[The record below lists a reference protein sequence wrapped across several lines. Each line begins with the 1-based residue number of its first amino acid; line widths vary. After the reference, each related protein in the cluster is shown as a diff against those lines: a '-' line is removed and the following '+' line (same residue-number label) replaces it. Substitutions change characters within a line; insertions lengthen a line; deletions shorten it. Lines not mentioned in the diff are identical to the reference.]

1 MAAAIGRRGPDH
13 RRSPVLAPPQNGR
26 VRGEAALPA
35 HRAGGRLPAGGAG
48 LRLTLAGLT
57 AGLCGLIALAFL
69 VPLGLTLAD
78 RTREAELADA
88 ARRAALVTGALAVST
103 DTATIER
110 AVAAAAGDDPA
121 KRPVVH
127 GIGADES
134 AGRANPRVLAD
145 AAAQRRSVVTE
156 VDGGVL
162 RLDPVVLGDRV
173 AVVEVFVPDE
183 VLDSGGGGRWLLL
196 LAIGLALVGAAVAV
210 VDRVAARAVDATG
223 DLVKAALAVGDGEL
237 GVRVEPTGPREL
249 AEAGHAFN
257 RMTERLVALRADEH
271 ELVAD
276 LSHRLRTPLTA
287 LRLDAEALESDD
299 TSIGTFSEAEL
310 DRRRGIRRIRQ
321 AIVTLEGEVD
331 QLIKTTRK
339 AVAQESAPASCD
351 VSEVVRDR
359 MVFWSALAGDQN
371 RPHRVVGA
379 QLRIPAPVPRAELAA
394 ALDAVIGNVFRYTP
408 QGTAFEVAVSRRDG
422 WVAIR
427 IDDAGPGIADPDRA
441 LRRGESDKGSTGLGL
456 DIAKRVALQA
466 NGSVSIDR
474 ARLGGASVVML
485 LADPDAAPRPVNRFG
500 LVGRMAREAR
510 EPRAGR
516 RWPRPR

>member
-1 MAAAIGRRGPDH
+1 MC
-13 RRSPVLAPPQNGR
+13 SLA
-26 VRGEAALPA
+26 
-35 HRAGGRLPAGGAG
+35 
-48 LRLTLAGLT
+48 
-57 AGLCGLIALAFL
+57 ALAFL
-69 VPLGLTLAD
+69 IPLGISLGDQA
-78 RTREAELADA
+78 REEKLADA
-88 ARRAALVTGALAVST
+88 ARRGALVTGALAVST
-103 DTATIER
+103 DPTVVRR
-110 AVAAAAGDDPA
+110 AVAASGDDPA
-121 KRPVVH
+121 TRPVVH
-127 GIGADES
+127 GLGGDES
-134 AGRANPRVLAD
+134 AGRADSAALAR
-145 AAAQRRSVVTE
+145 AGAERRSLVTD
-156 VDGGVL
+156 VPGGVL
-162 RLDPVVLGDRV
+162 RLDPVVLGDNV

-183 VLDSGGGGRWLLL
+183 VLDEGSGGRWLLL
-196 LAIGLALVGAAVAV
+196 LAVAVALVGAAVIV
-210 VDRVAARAVDATG
+210 VDRVAARAVDSTG
-223 DLVKAALAVGDGEL
+223 ELVKAALAIGDGDI
-237 GVRVEPTGPREL
+237 GVRVEPSGPREV

-257 RMTERLVALRADEH
+257 RMADQLVALRADER

-276 LSHRLRTPLTA
+276 LSHRLRTPLTV

-339 AVAQESAPASCD
+339 VVTQETGPAMCD

-359 MVFWSALAGDQN
+359 MVFWAALAGDQN
-371 RPHRVVGA
+371 RPQRVSGA

-422 WVAIR
+422 YVAIR
-427 IDDAGPGIADPDRA
+427 IDDAGPGIANPDRA
-441 LRRGESDKGSTGLGL
+441 LRRGTSDQGSTGLGL

-485 LADPDAAPRPVNRFG
+485 LADPEATPRQVNRFG
-500 LVGRMAREAR
+500 LVGRMTREAR
-510 EPRAGR
+510 EQKTSGR

>member
-1 MAAAIGRRGPDH
+1 M
-13 RRSPVLAPPQNGR
+13 
-26 VRGEAALPA
+26 
-35 HRAGGRLPAGGAG
+35 
-48 LRLTLAGLT
+48 
-57 AGLCGLIALAFL
+57 CGLIALAFL

-78 RTREAELADA
+78 RAREAELADA

-103 DTATIER
+103 DTAAVER

-121 KRPVVH
+121 LRPVVH

-134 AGRANPRVLAD
+134 AGRADAAALAD

-162 RLDPVVLGDRV
+162 RLDPVVLGERV

-183 VLDSGGGGRWLLL
+183 ALDEGGGRWLLL
-196 LAIGLALVGAAVAV
+196 LGIALALVGAAVVV

-339 AVAQESAPASCD
+339 AVSQESAPASCD

-427 IDDAGPGIADPDRA
+427 IDDAGPGIPNPDRA
-441 LRRGESDKGSTGLGL
+441 LRRGESDQGSTGLGL

-500 LVGRMAREAR
+500 LVGRMARDAR

>member
-1 MAAAIGRRGPDH
+1 MC
-13 RRSPVLAPPQNGR
+13 SL
-26 VRGEAALPA
+26 L
-35 HRAGGRLPAGGAG
+35 
-48 LRLTLAGLT
+48 
-57 AGLCGLIALAFL
+57 ALAFL
-69 VPLGLTLAD
+69 IPLGLTLGD
-78 RTREAELADA
+78 RSRDDRLADA

-103 DTATIER
+103 DPAVVRR
-110 AVAAAAGDDPA
+110 AVAASGDDPA
-121 KRPVVH
+121 LRPVVH
-127 GIGADES
+127 GIGDDES
-134 AGRANPRVLAD
+134 RGRAD
-145 AAAQRRSVVTE
+145 AAALARAAAERHSVVTD
-156 VDGGVL
+156 VPGGVL
-162 RLDPVVLGDRV
+162 RLDPVVLGDKV
-173 AVVEVFVPDE
+173 AVVEVFVPDR
-183 VLDSGGGGRWLLL
+183 VLDEGADGRWLLL
-196 LAIGLALVGAAVAV
+196 LTVAVALVGAAVIV
-210 VDRVAARAVDATG
+210 VDRVAARTADATG
-223 DLVKAALAVGDGEL
+223 DLVKAALAVGDGDL
-237 GVRVEPTGPREL
+237 GVRVDPTGPREL
-249 AEAGHAFN
+249 AELGHAFN
-257 RMTERLVALRADEH
+257 RMAEHLVALRADER

-339 AVAQESAPASCD
+339 AVSQETGPASCD

-371 RPHRVVGA
+371 RPHRVLGA

-441 LRRGESDKGSTGLGL
+441 LRRGASDQGSTGLGL

-474 ARLGGASVVML
+474 AGLGGASVVML
-485 LADPDAAPRPVNRFG
+485 LADPEAIPRQVNRFG
-500 LVGRMAREAR
+500 LVGRMARDAR
-510 EPRAGR
+510 EQKGGGR
-516 RWPRPR
+516 RWPRRR

>member
-1 MAAAIGRRGPDH
+1 MC
-13 RRSPVLAPPQNGR
+13 SLV
-26 VRGEAALPA
+26 
-35 HRAGGRLPAGGAG
+35 
-48 LRLTLAGLT
+48 
-57 AGLCGLIALAFL
+57 ALAFL
-69 VPLGLTLAD
+69 IPLGLTLAD
-78 RTREAELADA
+78 RSREAELADA
-88 ARRAALVTGALAVST
+88 ARRSALVTGALAVST
-103 DTATIER
+103 DTAAVER

-121 KRPVVH
+121 LRPVVH

-134 AGRANPRVLAD
+134 AGRADAAALAD

-162 RLDPVVLGDRV
+162 RLDPVVLGERV
-173 AVVEVFVPDE
+173 AVVEVFVPDG
-183 VLDSGGGGRWLLL
+183 VLDDGGGRWLLL
-196 LAIGLALVGAAVAV
+196 LAVALALVGAAVVV

-339 AVAQESAPASCD
+339 AVSQETAPASCD

-427 IDDAGPGIADPDRA
+427 IDDAGPGIPDPDRA
-441 LRRGESDKGSTGLGL
+441 LRRGESDQGSTGLGL

-500 LVGRMAREAR
+500 LVGRMARDAR